1 MSKKGKSE
9 GTDSEITH
17 THTDLDYTET
27 DEEVNA
33 KLQRLLGD
41 QPLEKSQKEKLL
53 VMVADPFAR
62 KSFFSSIQMGL
73 PSDYSGG
80 SMILG
85 PFEKEDLTAFAKAGH
100 LRKEDRL
107 QSADSRWRFIAEEYP
122 EWGIFLQGRDELTGS
137 IELTETHT
145 MTQEGASLE
154 DEISVPQTKTD
165 ELELEDVF
173 GADAPGIQQKAE
185 PERPLASGNLK
196 RDEVPK
202 PAFKASSPKRPV
214 APREPTS
221 MGTGLI
227 AIAIV
232 AVGAVFFWMKNNRA
246 PEPIELE
253 PEAVTGF
260 VESTQVRDRTEWP
273 PELRPRSPSALHDE
287 DSPLMRKIR
296 PILSAYEGGVTTI
309 SRSDEYLL
317 RRLASPAS
325 ASWEVRKMA
334 ANQLAVFWL
343 SRSRIEDAKEILR
356 PILVSDPGDFTTLV
370 NKAVIHLAESNLD
383 EARESLK
390 VSLRLSSDL
399 QWLSMSLLGYVE
411 GLSSRWKEANQYFL
425 DAINR
430 YPNNPYIYGLWLR
443 VLLRKAQGS
452 DEQIVGLIE
461 GFFWGNPDVLI
472 DAPIPAPLASYI
484 VKSEALEGLGEAVS
498 KVRDQIGSGRVALA
512 QWLKGR
518 SVGFGSL
525 TQPVD
530 SVRESL
536 GAEED
541 LQSQAL
547 YAYLLARDN
556 RYEEAAQVLA
566 RVLPLV
572 EEGNTSSSWIWT
584 LAGDIQVERSQV
596 DQAILYYQAALNRN
610 NYDYAAVHGL
620 GLMLRERGQYNVA
633 LQKIEESESMRPSF
647 VPATLRISR
656 FEWQSLLG
664 IQ

>member
-1 MSKKGKSE
+1 MSKKNNGE

-17 THTDLDYTET
+17 THNDLGYVQT
-27 DEEVNA
+27 DEEVRA
-33 KLQRLLGD
+33 KLQSLLGD
-41 QPLEKSQKEKLL
+41 KPLKNVEGENLL
-53 VMVADPFAR
+53 IMVADAFAR
-62 KSFFSSIQMGL
+62 KSFFSSIQVTL
-73 PSDYSGG
+73 PEDYSGS
-80 SMILG
+80 SMVLG
-85 PFEKEDLTAFAKAGH
+85 PYEKEDLTAFAKAGQ
-100 LRKEDRL
+100 LRREDRL
-107 QSADSRWRFIAEEYP
+107 QSADGRWKPVAEEFP

-154 DEISVPQTKTD
+154 EDIIAPKQTTD

-173 GADAPGIQQKAE
+173 GENITQREVVSSQSPQNEIQDLAE
-185 PERPLASGNLK
+185 TEAERRPLQ
-196 RDEVPK
+196 
-202 PAFKASSPKRPV
+202 RPV
-214 APREPTS
+214 QRRAPAPKEPSSFGTS
-221 MGTGLI
+221 LI
-227 AIAIV
+227 AGAILV
-232 AVGAVFFWMKNNRA
+232 VGAAFFWMKNNRVQ
-246 PEPIELE
+246 EPVVVE
-253 PEAVTGF
+253 PDAVSGF
-260 VESTQVRDRTEWP
+260 VKSAKVRDRAEWP
-273 PELRPRSPSALHDE
+273 PELRPRKPIAIHES
-287 DSPLMRKIR
+287 DSPLLRKIR

-343 SRSRIEDAKEILR
+343 SRSRINDAKEILR

-370 NKAVIHLAESNLD
+370 NKAVIHLAESKLD

-390 VSLRLSSDL
+390 VSLRLSSNL
-399 QWLSMSLLGYVE
+399 QWLSMGLLGYVE
-411 GLSSRWKEANQYFL
+411 GLAGRWKDANQYFL
-425 DAINR
+425 DALNR

-443 VLLRKAQGS
+443 VLLRQAQGT
-452 DEQIVGLIE
+452 DEQIAGLVE
-461 GFFWGNPDVLI
+461 NFFWGNPDVLI

-484 VKSEALEGLGEAVS
+484 VKSEALEGLEEAVS
-498 KVRDQIGSGRVALA
+498 KVRGKVGSGRFAFA

-518 SVGFGSL
+518 SVGFGAL

-536 GAEED
+536 GAEES

-547 YAYLLARDN
+547 YAYLLARAD
-556 RYEEAAQVLA
+556 RFEEAAQVLA
-566 RVLPLV
+566 RILPLV
-572 EEGNTSSSWIWT
+572 EGEDVESSWIWT
-584 LAGDIQVERSQV
+584 LAGDVQVERSQV

-633 LQKIEESESMRPSF
+633 LQKIEESQSLRPSF
-647 VPATLRISR
+647 APAILRISR

-664 IQ
+664 VQ